1 MSLVST
7 DSYCLPE
14 GTHRLGSREA
24 KPYPPSLGLQ
34 DLGQGVS
41 DGNNREE
48 GRAPGAEMT
57 SGSVSSTVLA
67 TCGAKLAGSVI
78 RSLQETHP
86 YMHVK

>member
-1 MSLVST
+1 M

-14 GTHRLGSREA
+14 GTNRLESRGA
-24 KPYPPSLGLQ
+24 KPHPSSLGLQ
-34 DLGQGVS
+34 DLGQEFLMGTTE
-41 DGNNREE
+41 R
-48 GRAPGAEMT
+48 RAPGAETT

-78 RSLQETHP
+78 RSLKETHP